1 MAIQTSYNFHIIVN
15 GTTMSDHCVAL
26 KIGMPQTANE
36 VSAAGNTHK
45 VYRAGIGDP
54 YIEATFR
61 ADDSTGGVSQT
72 LRALITPLSTGVTV
86 QARRINTTISSANPD
101 YTAQMIVSGDL
112 MAVDDSWGEV
122 PTITAK
128 FVPVGT
134 FSVVSTSS

>member
-26 KIGMPQTANE
+26 KVGTPQTANE
-36 VSAAGNTHK
+36 VSAAGDTHK
-45 VYRAGIGDP
+45 KYRAGVGDP

-72 LRALITPLSTGVTV
+72 LRALVTPTSTGVTV

-101 YTAQMIVSGDL
+101 YTGQFILSGDL
-112 MAVDDSWGEV
+112 MAIDDSWGEV

-134 FSVVSTSS
+134 FSSVSTSS